1 MYKQKIIRQGEDRMQ
16 VQKSSLSFQSRQL
29 RLSKSE
35 IISPDKIKG
44 ISVSVADCGK
54 ASAVLRYTSDKSIK
68 KNSSFVF
75 PLRFKERVS
84 KLVEKA
90 KLTSGKPI
98 DLSKFRNASD
108 TNPVRQLLNWIMKFG
123 K

>member
-1 MYKQKIIRQGEDRMQ
+1 MQ

-44 ISVSVADCGK
+44 ISVSVADCGR
-54 ASAVLRYTSDKSIK
+54 ACAVLRYTSDRSIK
-68 KNSSFVF
+68 KVSSFAF

-84 KLVEKA
+84 NLIEKA
-90 KLTSGKPI
+90 KSTSGKPI

-108 TNPVRQLLNWIMKFG
+108 THPVKQLLNWIKNFG